1 MLNINNKQING
12 EIVKLFILKK
22 IKDIKLQ
29 NKKKNKRVIKI
40 YFFNFIIHFK
50 ILLIK
55 QCFNKS

>member
-29 NKKKNKRVIKI
+29 NKKKIKEWLK
-40 YFFNFIIHFK
+40 FIFL
-50 ILLIK
+50 ILLFISK
-55 QCFNKS
+55 YY